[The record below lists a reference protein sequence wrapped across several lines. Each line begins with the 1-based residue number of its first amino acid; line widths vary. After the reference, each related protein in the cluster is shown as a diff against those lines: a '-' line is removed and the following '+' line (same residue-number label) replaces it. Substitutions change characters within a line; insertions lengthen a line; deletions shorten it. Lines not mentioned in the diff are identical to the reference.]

1 MCVPK
6 SMPSQKGL
14 WSSYAL
20 AGALATGIAA
30 AAVVTCKKTMVGSSS
45 TVVPCK
51 KNVVQQGST
60 ATQTHDSY
68 NKEQT
73 VVAPEVDWHAKY
85 VSAENHVTWLKETR
99 DETRKETSEL
109 FDVDEDLTEI
119 LMEVLMVDVDDA
131 FYQKVERIQCDT
143 SSSICEKHRL
153 AQHLRL
159 SKIIEFLRRK
169 ENADKDL
176 LERLSKIENTLKPPP
191 YMINDDLHANWEAL
205 RARLHSWEPM
215 TQEHSEE
222 TKR

>member
-1 MCVPK
+1 MA
-6 SMPSQKGL
+6 SHAGL

-20 AGALATGIAA
+20 ASALATGIAA

-85 VSAENHVTWLKETR
+85 VSAENLVTWLKEKR
-99 DETRKETSEL
+99 EETRKETDKL
-109 FDVDEDLTEI
+109 FDVDEDLTDI
-119 LMEVLMVDVDDA
+119 LMEVLMGTVDDA
-131 FYQKVERIQCDT
+131 FYQKVERIHCDT
-143 SSSICEKHRL
+143 SSSICEQHRL

-159 SKIIEFLRRK
+159 SKIIEFLQQGK
-169 ENADKDL
+169 GSNKCPGLIDK
-176 LERLSKIENTLKPPP
+176 LSKIENTLKPPP
-191 YMINDDLHANWEAL
+191 YMFNDNL
-205 RARLHSWEPM
+205 RASWARVDSWEPV